1 MEFRYSDRILFR
13 SNRKKSSSCENSDT
27 TDNTRNII
35 MPPADQRFF
44 IYYTNLNPYQQCF
57 IEKRLL
63 QEQKSNAFLNKDELI
78 QLTGLV
84 NVSSQHKWL
93 ADNEWIYIVSAKGT
107 SVADREYG
115 HIKMSGG
122 ETRNDRSGQMPDFSK
137 VA

>member
-1 MEFRYSDRILFR
+1 
-13 SNRKKSSSCENSDT
+13 
-27 TDNTRNII
+27 

-44 IYYTNLNPYQQCF
+44 IYYTNLSLYQQCF

-78 QLTGLV
+78 QLSGLV
-84 NVSSQHKWL
+84 NVSSQRKWL

-107 SVADREYG
+107 SVVDREYG

-122 ETRNDRSGQMPDFSK
+122 KTRNDRSGQMPDFSK

>member
-1 MEFRYSDRILFR
+1 M
-13 SNRKKSSSCENSDT
+13 
-27 TDNTRNII
+27 
-35 MPPADQRFF
+35 
-44 IYYTNLNPYQQCF
+44 
-57 IEKRLL
+57 
-63 QEQKSNAFLNKDELI
+63 NKDELI

-84 NVSSQHKWL
+84 NVSSQRKWL

-122 ETRNDRSGQMPDFSK
+122 ETRNDSSGQMPDFSK